1 MVVGYGKEV
10 LRYSFFSVLRAP
22 IIRAAKV
29 CPDRQRGGL
38 VGHVFMSKLCM
49 VVMFHILSIVI
60 LELKPAIYFH
70 LSLT

>member
-1 MVVGYGKEV
+1 M
-10 LRYSFFSVLRAP
+10 SVSET
-22 IIRAAKV
+22 
-29 CPDRQRGGL
+29 
-38 VGHVFMSKLCM
+38 F